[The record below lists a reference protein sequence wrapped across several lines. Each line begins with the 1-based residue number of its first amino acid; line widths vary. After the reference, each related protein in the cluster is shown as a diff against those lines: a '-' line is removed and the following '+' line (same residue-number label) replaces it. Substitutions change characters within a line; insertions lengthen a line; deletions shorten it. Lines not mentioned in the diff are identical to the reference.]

1 MALLEIN
8 DLEVKMGDQQIL
20 RKMNLKVPGK
30 KIVSVLGSNGV
41 GKTTLMRAV
50 GGIYKS
56 SSGTISFQDQNIT
69 NWSSQAIVKQGICQA
84 PEGRQIFSNMTVHEN
99 LRLGA
104 YYRSRSEIDKD
115 MDFITSL
122 FPTLAERKHQ
132 NAGSLSGGEQQMLCI
147 GRALMGRPKLLLL
160 DEPSL
165 GLAPLI
171 VKFIFSLIQQI
182 QSEGITVLLVE
193 QNAKAALKI
202 SDYAYIM
209 EGGRNVFE
217 GTPEEI
223 LSKEHLAATYLGG
236 KAI

>member
-84 PEGRQIFSNMTVHEN
+84 PEGRQIFSN
-99 LRLGA
+99 
-104 YYRSRSEIDKD
+104 
-115 MDFITSL
+115 
-122 FPTLAERKHQ
+122 
-132 NAGSLSGGEQQMLCI
+132 
-147 GRALMGRPKLLLL
+147 
-160 DEPSL
+160 
-165 GLAPLI
+165 
-171 VKFIFSLIQQI
+171 IF
-182 QSEGITVLLVE
+182 E
-193 QNAKAALKI
+193 KI
-202 SDYAYIM
+202 
-209 EGGRNVFE
+209 
-217 GTPEEI
+217 
-223 LSKEHLAATYLGG
+223 
-236 KAI
+236 